1 MAQIRLRNIS
11 LAFGPDKLLDQAELV
26 IEQGDRIAILGRN
39 GQGKSTLLKVI
50 DGEIEP
56 DDGEIVRSDGVKIA
70 RLQQEVPSEED
81 HRTVFEVVASGLGD
95 NAAVALQQLETDGYT
110 DIELEGTDIWRA
122 TADIKSIISRLLL
135 EPENKVSSLS
145 GGQKRRVMLARALAA
160 QPNVLLMDEPTNH
173 LDIDSVIWL
182 EEFLSKI
189 TATLIFV
196 THDRSL
202 IRKLANRIVD
212 IDRGTLSN
220 WNHPYDKFLQLR
232 EEANAAAETQDKLF
246 DKKLKQEETWIRQ
259 GIKARRTRNE
269 GRVRALKKLREERAQ
284 RRAKIGKAELNV
296 QTDSKSGKLVFKLD
310 KISQTLSNKKL
321 INNFSTTI
329 MRGHKIAIIGP
340 NGSGKTTLLK
350 IILGELTPDQGTTTP
365 GTNLEIA
372 YFDQLRNQLDE
383 TKSAADNVSEGTD
396 FIEINGQRKHIMG
409 YMQDFLFDPERA
421 RAPINKLSGGER
433 NRLLLAKLFT
443 KPANVLVL
451 DEPTNDLDVETLEL
465 LEYTILSFTGTVLMV
480 SHDREFIDNIATST
494 IVLEGE
500 GKLSEY
506 VGGYSDYLSYSAS
519 KKDNSRTTGNSQKKS
534 SNTQSQSTGKT
545 DTEKSAAKKTVK
557 LSYKI
562 QRELDE
568 LPGKIEKL
576 EDQKTSI
583 EEQLAD
589 SAVFKDAIKLQEV
602 QTQYTDIQS
611 QLNNAYSRWEEL
623 EEQATPK

>member
-1 MAQIRLRNIS
+1 MAQIRLRGIH
-11 LAFGPDKLLDQAELV
+11 LAFGPDKLLDDAELV
-26 IEQGDRIAILGRN
+26 IDQGEKIAVLGRN

-50 DGEIEP
+50 DAEIEP
-56 DDGEIVRSDGVKIA
+56 DDGEIVLTDGVKIA
-70 RLQQEVPSEED
+70 RLQQEVPAGED
-81 HRTVFEVVASGLGD
+81 DRCVFEVTASGLGE
-95 NAAVALQQLETDGYT
+95 NAAEALQQLEADGYT

-122 TADIKSIISRLLL
+122 TADINSIISRLQLQ
-135 EPENKVSSLS
+135 PDAKVSSLS

-173 LDIDSVIWL
+173 LDIESVIWL

-189 TATLIFV
+189 TATLVFV
-196 THDRSL
+196 THDRTL
-202 IRKLANRIVD
+202 IRRLANRIVD
-212 IDRGTLSN
+212 IDRGTLTS

-232 EEANAAAETQDKLF
+232 AEALAAAETHDKLF

-296 QTDSKSGKLVFKLD
+296 QTESKSGRIVFKLD
-310 KISQTLSNKKL
+310 KVSHALGGKKL
-321 INNFSTTI
+321 IDNFSTTV

-350 IILGELTPDQGTTTP
+350 VILGELSPDEGTATH

-383 TKSAADNVSEGTD
+383 SKSAADNVSEGTD
-396 FIEINGQRKHIMG
+396 FIEVNGQRKHIMG
-409 YMQDFLFDPERA
+409 YMQEFLFDPERA
-421 RAPINKLSGGER
+421 RAPITKLSGGER

-465 LEYTILSFTGTVLMV
+465 LEYTLLSFTGTVLMV

-494 IVLEGE
+494 IVLAGN
-500 GKLSEY
+500 GKLHEY
-506 VGGYSDYLSYSAS
+506 VGGYSDYLNYAAS
-519 KKDNSRTTGNSQKKS
+519 QG
-534 SNTQSQSTGKT
+534 
-545 DTEKSAAKKTVK
+545 AKKTNAIRQKRDKPAPAATAEKSKPAK
-557 LSYKI
+557 LSYKL
-562 QRELDE
+562 QRELDN
-568 LPGKIEKL
+568 LPGTIEKL
-576 EDQKTSI
+576 EEKKTVL
-583 EEQLAD
+583 EEQMAD
-589 SAVFKDAIKLQEV
+589 PDVFKDADKLKIV
-602 QTQYTDIQS
+602 QTDYANLEPELSAAYT
-611 QLNNAYSRWEEL
+611 RWEEL
-623 EEQATPK
+623 EELANSNG

>member
-11 LAFGPDKLLDQAELV
+11 LAFGPDKLLDEAELV
-26 IEQGDRIAILGRN
+26 IEQGDKIAILGRN
-39 GQGKSTLLKVI
+39 GQGKSTLLKVL

-70 RLQQEVPSEED
+70 RLQQEVPSGED

-95 NAAVALQQLETDGYT
+95 NAAEALQQLETDGYT

-122 TADIKSIISRLLL
+122 TADIQSIISRLQLQ
-135 EPENKVSSLS
+135 PQSKVSSLS

-160 QPNVLLMDEPTNH
+160 QPTVLLMDEPTNH

-189 TATLIFV
+189 TTTLIFV

-212 IDRGTLSN
+212 IDRGQLTN

-232 EEANAAAETQDKLF
+232 EEANAASETQDKLF

-269 GRVRALKKLREERAQ
+269 GRVRALKKLREERAK

-310 KISQTLSNKKL
+310 KISQTLSGNKL
-321 INNFSTTI
+321 IDNFSTTV

-350 IILGELTPDQGTTTP
+350 IILGELTPDQGTSTP

-383 TKSAADNVSEGTD
+383 SKTAADNVSEGTD
-396 FIEINGQRKHIMG
+396 FIEVNGQRKHIMG

-494 IVLEGE
+494 IVLEGG
-500 GKLSEY
+500 GKLREY
-506 VGGYSDYLSYSAS
+506 VGGYSDYLSYSATKNKGS
-519 KKDNSRTTGNSQKKS
+519 KSSANSQKK
-534 SNTQSQSTGKT
+534 NNVQTPIGNKAA
-545 DTEKSAAKKTVK
+545 TEKASAKKAVK

-568 LPGKIEKL
+568 LPGKIEQL
-576 EDQKTSI
+576 EEKKTSI

-589 SAVFKDAIKLQEV
+589 SSVFTDAIKLQEV
-602 QTQYTDIQS
+602 QTQYTEIQS
-611 QLNNAYSRWEEL
+611 QLSNAYSRWEEL
-623 EEQATPK
+623 EEQANPQ

>member
-11 LAFGPDKLLDQAELV
+11 LAFGPDKLLDEAELV
-26 IEQGDRIAILGRN
+26 IEQGDKIAILGRN
-39 GQGKSTLLKVI
+39 GQGKSTLLKVL

-70 RLQQEVPSEED
+70 RLQQEVPSGED
-81 HRTVFEVVASGLGD
+81 HRTVFEVVASGLGN
-95 NAAVALQQLETDGYT
+95 NAAEALQQLETDGYT

-122 TADIKSIISRLLL
+122 TADIQSIISRLQLQ
-135 EPENKVSSLS
+135 PQSKVSSLS

-160 QPNVLLMDEPTNH
+160 QPTVLLMDEPTNH

-189 TATLIFV
+189 TTTLIFV

-212 IDRGTLSN
+212 IDRGQLTN

-269 GRVRALKKLREERAQ
+269 GRVRALKKLREERAK

-310 KISQTLSNKKL
+310 KISQTLSGNKL
-321 INNFSTTI
+321 IDNFSTTV

-350 IILGELTPDQGTTTP
+350 IILGELTPDQGTSTP

-383 TKSAADNVSEGTD
+383 SKTAADNVSEGTD
-396 FIEINGQRKHIMG
+396 FIEVNGQRKHIMG

-494 IVLEGE
+494 IVLEGG
-500 GKLSEY
+500 GKLREY
-506 VGGYSDYLSYSAS
+506 VGGYSDYLSYSATKNKGS
-519 KKDNSRTTGNSQKKS
+519 KSSANSQKKN
-534 SNTQSQSTGKT
+534 NTQTPIGNKAA
-545 DTEKSAAKKTVK
+545 TEKASAKKAVK

-568 LPGKIEKL
+568 LPGKIEQL
-576 EDQKTSI
+576 EEKKTSI

-589 SAVFKDAIKLQEV
+589 SSVFTDAIKLQEV
-602 QTQYTDIQS
+602 QTQYTEIQS
-611 QLNNAYSRWEEL
+611 QLTNAYSRWEEL
-623 EEQATPK
+623 EEQANPQ

>member
-11 LAFGPDKLLDQAELV
+11 LAFGPDKLLDEAELV
-26 IEQGDRIAILGRN
+26 IEQGDKIAILGRN
-39 GQGKSTLLKVI
+39 GQGKSTLLKVL

-70 RLQQEVPSEED
+70 RLQQEVPSGED

-95 NAAVALQQLETDGYT
+95 NAAEALQQLETDGYT

-122 TADIKSIISRLLL
+122 TADIQSIISRLQLQ
-135 EPENKVSSLS
+135 PQSKVSSLS

-160 QPNVLLMDEPTNH
+160 QPTVLLMDEPTNH

-189 TATLIFV
+189 TTTLIFV

-212 IDRGTLSN
+212 IDRGQLTN

-269 GRVRALKKLREERAQ
+269 GRVRALKKLREERAK

-310 KISQTLSNKKL
+310 KISQTLSGNKL
-321 INNFSTTI
+321 IDNFSTTV

-350 IILGELTPDQGTTTP
+350 IILGELTPDQGTSTP

-383 TKSAADNVSEGTD
+383 TKTAADNVSEGTD
-396 FIEINGQRKHIMG
+396 FIEVNGQRKHIMG

-494 IVLEGE
+494 IVLEGS
-500 GKLSEY
+500 GKLREY
-506 VGGYSDYLSYSAS
+506 VGGYSDYLSYSATKNKGS
-519 KKDNSRTTGNSQKKS
+519 KSSANSQKKS
-534 SNTQSQSTGKT
+534 NTQTPIGNKAA
-545 DTEKSAAKKTVK
+545 TEKASAKKAVK

-568 LPGKIEKL
+568 LPGKIEQL
-576 EDQKTSI
+576 EEKKTSI

-589 SAVFKDAIKLQEV
+589 SSVFTDAIKLQEV
-602 QTQYTDIQS
+602 QTQYTEIQS
-611 QLNNAYSRWEEL
+611 QLTNAYSRWEEL
-623 EEQATPK
+623 EEQANPQ

>member
-11 LAFGPDKLLDQAELV
+11 LAFGPDKLLDEAELV
-26 IEQGDRIAILGRN
+26 IEQGDKIAILGRN
-39 GQGKSTLLKVI
+39 GQGKSTLLKVL

-70 RLQQEVPSEED
+70 RLQQEVPSGED
-81 HRTVFEVVASGLGD
+81 HRTVFEVVASGLGN
-95 NAAVALQQLETDGYT
+95 NAAEALQQLETDGYT

-122 TADIKSIISRLLL
+122 TADIQSIISRLQLQ
-135 EPENKVSSLS
+135 PQSKVSSLS

-160 QPNVLLMDEPTNH
+160 QPTVLLMDEPTNH

-189 TATLIFV
+189 TTTLIFV

-212 IDRGTLSN
+212 IDRGQLTN

-269 GRVRALKKLREERAQ
+269 GRVRALKKLREERAK

-310 KISQTLSNKKL
+310 KISQTLSGNKL
-321 INNFSTTI
+321 IDNFSTTV

-350 IILGELTPDQGTTTP
+350 IILGELTPDQGTSTP

-383 TKSAADNVSEGTD
+383 SKTAADNVSEGTD
-396 FIEINGQRKHIMG
+396 FIEVNGQRKHIMG

-494 IVLEGE
+494 IVLEGG
-500 GKLSEY
+500 GKLREY
-506 VGGYSDYLSYSAS
+506 VGGYSDYLSYSATKNKGS
-519 KKDNSRTTGNSQKKS
+519 KSSANSQKKN
-534 SNTQSQSTGKT
+534 NTQTPIGNKAA
-545 DTEKSAAKKTVK
+545 TEKASAKKAVK

-568 LPGKIEKL
+568 LPGKIEQL
-576 EDQKTSI
+576 EEKKTSI

-589 SAVFKDAIKLQEV
+589 SSVFTDAIKLQEV
-602 QTQYTDIQS
+602 QTQYTEIQS
-611 QLNNAYSRWEEL
+611 QLSNAYSRWEEL
-623 EEQATPK
+623 EEQANPQ

>member
-11 LAFGPDKLLDQAELV
+11 LAFGPDKLLDEAELV
-26 IEQGDRIAILGRN
+26 IEQGDKIAILGRN
-39 GQGKSTLLKVI
+39 GQGKSTLLKVL

-70 RLQQEVPSEED
+70 RLQQEVPSGED
-81 HRTVFEVVASGLGD
+81 HRTVFEVVASGLGN
-95 NAAVALQQLETDGYT
+95 NAAEALQQLETDGYT

-122 TADIKSIISRLLL
+122 TADIQSIISRLQLQ
-135 EPENKVSSLS
+135 PQSKVSSLS

-160 QPNVLLMDEPTNH
+160 QPTVLLMDEPTNH

-189 TATLIFV
+189 TTTLIFV

-212 IDRGTLSN
+212 IDRGQLTN

-232 EEANAAAETQDKLF
+232 EEANAASETQDKLF

-269 GRVRALKKLREERAQ
+269 GRVRALKKLREERAK

-310 KISQTLSNKKL
+310 KISQTLSGNKL
-321 INNFSTTI
+321 IDNFSTTV

-350 IILGELTPDQGTTTP
+350 IILGELTPDQGTSTP

-383 TKSAADNVSEGTD
+383 SKTAADNVSEGTD
-396 FIEINGQRKHIMG
+396 FIEVNGQRKHIMG

-494 IVLEGE
+494 IVLEGS
-500 GKLSEY
+500 GKLREY
-506 VGGYSDYLSYSAS
+506 VGGYSDYLSYSATKNKGS
-519 KKDNSRTTGNSQKKS
+519 KSSANNQKK
-534 SNTQSQSTGKT
+534 NNAQTPIGNKAA
-545 DTEKSAAKKTVK
+545 TEKASAKKAVK

-568 LPGKIEKL
+568 LPGKIEQL
-576 EDQKTSI
+576 EEKKTSI

-589 SAVFKDAIKLQEV
+589 SSVFTDAIKLQEV
-602 QTQYTDIQS
+602 QTQYTEIQS
-611 QLNNAYSRWEEL
+611 QLSNAYSRWEEL
-623 EEQATPK
+623 EEQANPQ